1 MHPADEYALIKAHI
15 RLLEDRANALR
26 QDFLSGAAPLRS
38 PVHQVLIRQQTRRT
52 FQRDLLPQPILAD
65 PRYWLETRSPIVT
78 VSLCDASGSRQPHQL
93 SAPMPAR
100 RRPAHRDDDLV
111 LVE

>member
-15 RLLEDRANALR
+15 RLLEGRADALR
-26 QDFLSGAAPLRS
+26 QDFLSGAASLRS
-38 PVHQVLIRQQTRRT
+38 PVHQILIRHQTRRT

-78 VSLCDASGSRQPHQL
+78 VSLCDDSGSDQPRLL
-93 SAPMPAR
+93 SAPTPAR
-100 RRPAHRDDDLV
+100 RRPAHGNDVLV

>member
-1 MHPADEYALIKAHI
+1 MHPADEYALLKAHI
-15 RLLEDRANALR
+15 RMLEDRANALR

-38 PVHQVLIRQQTRRT
+38 PAHQVLIRHQTRRV

-78 VSLCDASGSRQPHQL
+78 VSLNKGSEPGSTSL
-93 SAPMPAR
+93 FPA
-100 RRPAHRDDDLV
+100 PAHRRRAEGADDLV